1 MQARNKANA
10 QGIDVSHWQGE
21 IDWQAVRGDGI
32 EFVLMKATEGVSLVD
47 RKLMD
52 NVEGARRAGIPL
64 GFYHFAHLSNDPVRE
79 ADHFIRTTAPLHAD
93 LWHVLDVEGGS
104 LDGQAMSR
112 AQVSRWSR
120 SWLERVQE
128 ATGLK
133 PMLYTGAA
141 FAATYFETDLSAY
154 PLWIAHYGV
163 DTPRSNTVWSRW
175 TMFQYTDRGT
185 VAGISGAVDRNELDG
200 AVNQYL
206 ERKTPVEALG
216 AKGDSASAEPKPEPS
231 PAALTRD
238 WQWVM
243 LASALHG
250 LYERSV
256 TGQLERPLIT
266 DYTWAEQAYL
276 RKMSADDLAWLAIVL
291 LARDKGVEV

>member
-21 IDWQAVRGDGI
+21 IDWQAVREDGI
-32 EFVLMKATEGVSLVD
+32 EFVMMKATEGVSLVD
-47 RKLMD
+47 RRLID

-79 ADHFIRTTAPLHAD
+79 AEHFIRTTAPLRAD

-128 ATGLK
+128 AAGRR

-141 FAATYFETDLSAY
+141 FAATYFEMDLSAY

-163 DTPRSNTVWSRW
+163 DTPRSNAVWPRW
-175 TMFQYTDRGT
+175 TMLQYTDRGN
-185 VAGISGAVDRNELDG
+185 VAGIPGAVDRNELDG
-200 AVNQYL
+200 AVDRYL
-206 ERKTPVEALG
+206 ARKTPEEVRAT
-216 AKGDSASAEPKPEPS
+216 KVNSVSAEPGTESS

-243 LASALHG
+243 LANALHG

-266 DYTWAEQAYL
+266 DYTWAENAYL

-291 LARDKGVEV
+291 FARDKGIEV